1 MFLSVRR
8 CAEHVTQLPRLK
20 VTGQGH
26 LIYPS
31 IRFPSISSESF
42 ERFSSLNQIFL
53 SVRRCA
59 EHMTQLPRLKVKVT
73 DQSQR
78 IYP

>member
-8 CAEHVTQLPRLK
+8 CAEHVTQLLRLK

-26 LIYPS
+26 VIYPS
-31 IRFPSISSESF
+31 IRFPSSFESF

-53 SVRRCA
+53 SVRRCV
-59 EHMTQLPRLKVKVT
+59 EHMTQLPKLKV
-73 DQSQR
+73 
-78 IYP
+78 